1 MVKRGQKQKLILLDS
16 HAIIHRAYHALPEFM
31 NSRGEPTGAI
41 YGLATMLFKIITDLK
56 PDYII
61 ACFDLPKK
69 TFRHEAYDNYK
80 AGRAKADDALVAQLI
95 SSRAFFKSLSIPMY
109 ECEGFEADD
118 LLGTIAL
125 QIKKGKKDL
134 NIIIA
139 SGDMDTLQLVD
150 DDLVQ
155 VYTLK
160 KGINDTILYNEKK
173 VFERFGFSPKSL
185 PDYKGLRGDSSDNII
200 GIKGIG
206 EKTAT
211 TLISKYGTVENIYKA
226 LKKSKDEVKKL
237 GVTDRIISLLLEG
250 EEEALFSKTLA
261 TIRLDAPIK
270 FELPEKKWN
279 ETVDKNSVAE
289 FFRDMEFKS
298 LQNRFLNVLGEE
310 RGENSAGKGQSPSSN
325 EEARVRESS
334 PSQGPRISSPKTLEE
349 FEGRGQTIAQGTFSD
364 SGLTPIDNQKLEKA
378 KIAFWLLNSE
388 RTDPEMDEV
397 IHYKGNNNLDGAMK
411 KLEEDIKKENLSYVY
426 ENIEL
431 PIIPIIHGMEKHGI
445 MVDIPYLNKISK
457 EYHKDLEVIEKS
469 IWALA
474 GVEFNINSPKQ
485 IGDILFNKLNLS
497 IKGIKKSA
505 GGAISTRESELEKLR
520 DVHPI
525 IGEILKHRE
534 LQKLLSTYID
544 TIPAQVEGDGRLHAN
559 FIQAGTTTGRF
570 SSNNPNLQNI
580 PIKTERGKNIR
591 NAFIAPRG
599 YVLASFDYSQI
610 ELRVAALMSQDSY
623 FIQAFKEGRDIHSA
637 VAMKVF
643 GVSEENVTH
652 DMRRRA
658 KVINFGILYGMGVNA
673 LRQNLSQPDS
683 GSEKSAVE
691 VTRKDA
697 QIFYDNYFAQFPTIA
712 LYLESIKNFAKE
724 NGYTETLFGRK
735 RYFPGIKSPLPFIR
749 AMAERMAT
757 NAPIQGTATADI
769 IKIGMKKAEDALKD
783 AGLLDDTKLV
793 LQVHDELIYEIKE
806 SSVEKAMKI
815 IEQAMK
821 DVIPEEFLR
830 GKDSVPLL
838 VSSCFGKTW
847 GDLK

>member
-1 MVKRGQKQKLILLDS
+1 MGISQNKKGKVVLLDS

-69 TFRHEAYDNYK
+69 TFRHEAYSDYK
-80 AGRAKADDALVAQLI
+80 AGRAKTEDALVSQLI
-95 SSRAFFKSLSIPMY
+95 SSRNFFKALSIPIY

-118 LLGTIAL
+118 LLGTIAE
-125 QIKKGKKDL
+125 QIKNKKEKID
-134 NIIIA
+134 IIIA
-139 SGDMDTLQLVD
+139 SGDMDTLQLID

-173 VFERFGFSPKSL
+173 VFERFGFGPKNL
-185 PDYKGLRGDSSDNII
+185 PDYKGLRGDPSDNII

-211 TLISKYGTVENIYKA
+211 TLVSKYQTVENIYKA
-226 LKKSKDEVKKL
+226 INKKEEDFKKI
-237 GVTDRIISLLLEG
+237 GITDRILALLKEG

-270 FELPEKKWN
+270 FELPKKTWK

-289 FFRDMEFKS
+289 FFRNMEFKS
-298 LQNRFLNVLGEE
+298 LQNRFLNVLGADNNGGDFQSSSSHGSRMKDDETPQKQ
-310 RGENSAGKGQSPSSN
+310 ENFNRFTP
-325 EEARVRESS
+325 E
-334 PSQGPRISSPKTLEE
+334 GPYADKNFPVSVSLEK
-349 FEGRGQTIAQGTFSD
+349 
-364 SGLTPIDNQKLEKA
+364 LTKA

-388 RTDPEMDEV
+388 RTNPENEEV
-397 IHYKGNNNLDGAMK
+397 INYKGSKNIEEAIVL
-411 KLEEDIKKENLSYVY
+411 LEEDIKKEKLNYVY
-426 ENIEL
+426 ENIEI
-431 PIIPIIHGMEKHGI
+431 PIIPVIDEMEKNGI
-445 MVDIPYLNKISK
+445 WVDVPYLKKISE
-457 EYHKDLEVIEKS
+457 EYHRDLNLLEKD
-469 IWALA
+469 IWKQT

-485 IGDILFNKLNLS
+485 LGEILFNKLNLS

-505 GGAISTRESELEKLR
+505 GGSISTRESELEKLR
-520 DVHPI
+520 DLHPVV
-525 IGEILKHRE
+525 GEILKYRE

-544 TIPAQVEGDGRLHAN
+544 TLPSVIKEDGRLHAS
-559 FIQAGTTTGRF
+559 FIQTGTTTGRF
-570 SSNNPNLQNI
+570 ASNNPNLQNI
-580 PIKTERGKNIR
+580 PTKTERGKNIR
-591 NAFIAPRG
+591 NAFVAKEG
-599 YVLASFDYSQI
+599 YMLVSFDYSQI

-623 FIQAFKEGRDIHSA
+623 FIQSFKDGRDIHTA

-643 GVSEENVTH
+643 KVKEDEVTS

-673 LRQNLSQPDS
+673 LKQNLGVD
-683 GSEKSAVE
+683 
-691 VTRKDA
+691 RKEA
-697 QIFYDNYFAQFPTIA
+697 QIFYDNYFSEFPTIA
-712 LYLESIKNFAKE
+712 GYLLSIKNFAKQ

-735 RYFPGIKSPLPFIR
+735 RYFPGIKSPIPFIR

-769 IKIGMKKAEDALKD
+769 IKIGMKKADDAIKKAKIKD
-783 AGLLDDTKLV
+783 ETRLV
-793 LQVHDELIYEIKE
+793 LQVHDELIYEVKEDSVQQAISIIK
-806 SSVEKAMKI
+806 KAM
-815 IEQAMK
+815 EE
-821 DVIPEEFLR
+821 VIPEEFLN
-830 GKDSVPLL
+830 GINNVPLV
-838 VSSCFGKTW
+838 VSCCFGKTW